1 MVYYINQRI
10 YQKLHIAGTS
20 LCILYVAKFNKKLDC
35 KKSSTQKKIRIITKQ
50 YYFIILLSSYFSC
63 SVLHDLGL
71 KYISV
76 VSDGI
81 LVPIIC
87 SLCTSTHTTYLISL
101 IAYLFSKECLQWD
114 IQMLDTQFEA
124 CDLQW
129 PLQAKSDEH
138 VVALQIIGNC
148 DVRLFFP
155 SENAMVKS
163 NLYFLYNFRGIYIGT
178 EQEKIFNWQ
187 KGRILK

>member
-35 KKSSTQKKIRIITKQ
+35 KKRSTQKKIRIITKQ

-148 DVRLFFP
+148 DVRLF
-155 SENAMVKS
+155 SLVKMPWQ
-163 NLYFLYNFRGIYIGT
+163 NQIYTFFITLGVYIQVRNRKKYSIGRRAG
-178 EQEKIFNWQ
+178 F
-187 KGRILK
+187 